1 MFFALL
7 ALLVTNLKQHDNS
20 FFKKKKKKRNFKN
33 VSVIVT

>member
-20 FFKKKKKKRNFKN
+20 FFKKKKKRNFKN